1 MKKAATSGIMR
12 YISKNSKEK
21 NPQKFILEL
30 DDIVNHELELVENA
44 AKESAIKDTIQE
56 INKSVVRAKIGK
68 ANKEFLENLNDYFK
82 GKLFYIAYKESQKYL
97 KFKEIE
103 RIVDKSTLLGFV
115 GEIETGQE
123 YGWKL
128 VDNLQNDKLK
138 NFLYGIFT
146 YLYF

>member
-1 MKKAATSGIMR
+1 MKTTTSGVMR
-12 YISKNSKEK
+12 YIKKNAREK
-21 NPQKFILEL
+21 NHQKFILEL
-30 DDIVNHELELVENA
+30 DDIVNHELELVDSIS
-44 AKESAIKDTIQE
+44 KESVIKSTIKE
-56 INKSVVRAKIGK
+56 INQSAVKTRIARQSKDSF
-68 ANKEFLENLNDYFK
+68 EYLNDYFK
-82 GKLFYIAYKESQKYL
+82 GKLFYIAYKESKKYL

-103 RIVDKSTLLGFV
+103 RIVDKSTLLSFV

-128 VDNLQNDKLK
+128 IDNLQDTKLK

>member
-1 MKKAATSGIMR
+1 MKTATSGIAR
-12 YISKNSKEK
+12 YIKKNAKEK

-30 DDIVNHELELVENA
+30 DDIVNHELELADNN
-44 AKESAIKDTIQE
+44 AKELVIKSTIKE
-56 INKSVVRAKIGK
+56 INESAVKNKIIK
-68 ANKEFLENLNDYFK
+68 QNKDFFEYLNDYCK
-82 GKLFYIAYKESQKYL
+82 GKLFYIAFKESRKYL

-103 RIVDKSTLLGFV
+103 RIVDKETMLSFIN
-115 GEIETGQE
+115 EIETGQE

-128 VDNLQNDKLK
+128 IDNLQDVKLK

>member
-1 MKKAATSGIMR
+1 MKTTTSGVMR
-12 YISKNSKEK
+12 YIKKNSREK

-30 DDIVNHELELVENA
+30 DDIVNHELELVESTN
-44 AKESAIKDTIQE
+44 KELVIKSTIKEINQSAIKSRIVQRNRNSFED
-56 INKSVVRAKIGK
+56 
-68 ANKEFLENLNDYFK
+68 LNNYCK
-82 GKLFYIAYKESQKYL
+82 GKLFYIAFKESKKYL

-103 RIVDKSTLLGFV
+103 KIVDKNTLLNFIS
-115 GEIETGQE
+115 EIETGQE

-128 VDNLQNDKLK
+128 IDNLQDNKLK

>member
-1 MKKAATSGIMR
+1 MR
-12 YISKNSKEK
+12 YIKRNSREK

-30 DDIVNHELELVENA
+30 DDLVNHELELVENTS
-44 AKESAIKDTIQE
+44 KEGVIKSTIKE
-56 INKSVVRAKIGK
+56 INQSAVRSKISQR
-68 ANKEFLENLNDYFK
+68 NKNSFEDLNDYCK
-82 GKLFYIAYKESQKYL
+82 GKLFFIAYKESKKYL

-103 RIVDKSTLLGFV
+103 KIVDKNTLLNFI

-128 VDNLQNDKLK
+128 IDNLQDNKLK